1 MLNKL
6 TSLFAIVGLFGIIL
20 MQYSLITGSYN
31 AGYDACQSKYR
42 EELLK
47 QQVENQQKEQAFNE
61 TISNL
66 TVNLTE
72 TRIRYE
78 NTVNKLKSTYANELL
93 KSEQRA
99 ELYKRYSEADKAKQR
114 ALAEHTARLDRSLT
128 EGRELVKQLTETI
141 RTRDAQLRALG
152 VYFQENAMLYE

>member
-61 TISNL
+61 TINNL

>member
-61 TISNL
+61 TINNL

-99 ELYKRYSEADKAKQR
+99 ELYKRYSETDKAKQR

>member
-6 TSLFAIVGLFGIIL
+6 TSLFSIVGLFGIIL

-61 TISNL
+61 TINNL

-78 NTVNKLKSTYANELL
+78 NTVNKLKSTHANELL

-141 RTRDAQLRALG
+141 RIRDAQLRALG

>member
-6 TSLFAIVGLFGIIL
+6 TSLFSIVGLFGIIL

-61 TISNL
+61 TINNL

-72 TRIRYE
+72 TRISYE
-78 NTVNKLKSTYANELL
+78 NTVNKLKSTHANELL

-128 EGRELVKQLTETI
+128 EGRELVKQLTEAI
-141 RTRDAQLRALG
+141 RIRDAQLRALG

>member
-1 MLNKL
+1 MFNKL
-6 TSLFAIVGLFGIIL
+6 TSLFAIVGLFGVIL

-61 TISNL
+61 TINNL
-66 TVNLTE
+66 TVSLTE

-141 RTRDAQLRALG
+141 KTRDAQLRALG

>member
-6 TSLFAIVGLFGIIL
+6 TGLLAIVGLFGIIL
-20 MQYSLITGSYN
+20 MQYSLITSSYN

-47 QQVENQQKEQAFNE
+47 QQVENRQKEQAFNE
-61 TISNL
+61 TINNL

-78 NTVNKLKSTYANELL
+78 NTVNKLKSTHANELL

-128 EGRELVKQLTETI
+128 EGRELVKQLTEAV

>member
-61 TISNL
+61 TINNL

-78 NTVNKLKSTYANELL
+78 NTVNKLKSTHANELL

-141 RTRDAQLRALG
+141 RTRNAQLRALG

>member
-61 TISNL
+61 TINNL
-66 TVNLTE
+66 TANLTE

-78 NTVNKLKSTYANELL
+78 NTVNKLKSTHANELL

-99 ELYKRYSEADKAKQR
+99 ELYKRYSETDKAKQR
-114 ALAEHTARLDRSLT
+114 TLAEHTARLDRSLT

>member
-61 TISNL
+61 TINNL

-114 ALAEHTARLDRSLT
+114 TLAEHTARLDRSLT
-128 EGRELVKQLTETI
+128 EGRELVKRLTETI
-141 RTRDAQLRALG
+141 RIRDAQLRALG